1 MASSS
6 SGWSV
11 AAAVGPVVVL
21 GLLSKVAVGPGP
33 SYGSSEAGLLNIFI
47 ISCDMPI
54 GLFGAVELDGVADLA
69 DGCEPVRALDDDVL
83 LGAVAGDV
91 GLADVC
97 GPVRALEEVLG
108 AVGAVVGKK
117 LSDVSMTG
125 ENLIFVC
132 LASLHDS
139 FSSLSSSEL

>member
-1 MASSS
+1 
-6 SGWSV
+6 
-11 AAAVGPVVVL
+11 
-21 GLLSKVAVGPGP
+21 
-33 SYGSSEAGLLNIFI
+33 
-47 ISCDMPI
+47 MPI
-54 GLFGAVELDGVADLA
+54 GLFGAVEPAGVADLA

-83 LGAVAGDV
+83 LGAV
-91 GLADVC
+91 
-97 GPVRALEEVLG
+97 VL
-108 AVGAVVGKK
+108 VVGKK